1 MLQVF
6 AIITV
11 AQAISDSGAVQRNPK
26 HEQKYS
32 NRLKSLGEPPGLRSL
47 ARSPFS
53 TSTCIL
59 PPQLINLPVAYTM
72 QYATGG
78 VMAVKLCFS
87 PVPSS
92 ALARKGDASFLH
104 ETCGNGS
111 SSRDSDSC
119 TRRRMKRS
127 SSVPEIMM
135 GSPPAP
141 SLQARRGI
149 SSSQM
154 SLPSDLARPAAME
167 GSPRRVVSKF
177 VHAHFILTH
186 SSPPPSYHLLFAVH
200 LLLFIL
206 RLCVRTQLE

>member
-1 MLQVF
+1 M
-6 AIITV
+6 
-11 AQAISDSGAVQRNPK
+11 AQAILDNGAVQRNPK

-32 NRLKSLGEPPGLRSL
+32 NRLKSLGELPGLRSL
-47 ARSPFS
+47 APSPFS

-59 PPQLINLPVAYTM
+59 PPQLINLPIAYTM

-119 TRRRMKRS
+119 SRRRMKRS

-177 VHAHFILTH
+177 VHALHSDTFFTTSIL
-186 SSPPPSYHLLFAVH
+186 SPLVCCLHILLF
-200 LLLFIL
+200 LL